1 MRYEELTIVGRNAVL
16 EAYRSGKTI
25 DRLFTL
31 DGCQDGPI
39 KSITREAKK
48 QDTIIQ
54 FVSKERLSQLAQNR
68 NHQGVVA
75 FAAAYEYVEVSTI
88 LEKAKEKGED
98 PFLILLDG
106 IEDPHNLGAIIRTA
120 NLAGAQDR

>member
-25 DRLFTL
+25 DRLFIL

-48 QDTIIQ
+48 TRYHYTVCIKRTIKS
-54 FVSKERLSQLAQNR
+54 VGTKSKSSGSCSICRS
-68 NHQGVVA
+68 
-75 FAAAYEYVEVSTI
+75 I
-88 LEKAKEKGED
+88 
-98 PFLILLDG
+98 
-106 IEDPHNLGAIIRTA
+106 
-120 NLAGAQDR
+120 